1 MARIDDNDKAITA
14 NEQVLNAVYRI
25 MLIGI
30 QNANYQNKPN
40 MGFSMMD
47 EQKRIK
53 PNKKWFRGY
62 ASNEISKD
70 AIMLAE

>member
-1 MARIDDNDKAITA
+1 MAVRIDDKAITA

-40 MGFSMMD
+40 EMGFSMMD
-47 EQKRIK
+47 EQRMKIK

-62 ASNEISKD
+62 ASNDDDK
-70 AIMLAE
+70 

>member
-40 MGFSMMD
+40 YMGFSMMD
-47 EQKRIK
+47 EKKIMQIK

-62 ASNEISKD
+62 ASNDDK
-70 AIMLAE
+70 

>member
-1 MARIDDNDKAITA
+1 MAIRIDDKAITA

-40 MGFSMMD
+40 YMGFSMMD
-47 EQKRIK
+47 EQRMQIK

-62 ASNEISKD
+62 ASNDDK
-70 AIMLAE
+70 